1 MIGSFSMTCLIVLI
15 PTVMSVAEWRNCPK
29 NKKYVPFIVLWGT
42 VFTGLGWAAAGCT
55 LLEFI

>member
-1 MIGSFSMTCLIVLI
+1 
-15 PTVMSVAEWRNCPK
+15 MSVAEWRNCPK